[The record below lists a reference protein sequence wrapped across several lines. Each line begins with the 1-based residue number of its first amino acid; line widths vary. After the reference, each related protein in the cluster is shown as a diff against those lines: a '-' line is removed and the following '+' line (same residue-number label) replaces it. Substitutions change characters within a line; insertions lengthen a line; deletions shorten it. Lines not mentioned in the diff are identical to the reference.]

1 MDKQTKKTL
10 LIVGIVEAI
19 VLIFCLTISIIVLS
33 TITEAAQ
40 TNLEKNGL
48 FIGTLQNTPV
58 LFFCTIVLPLF
69 VIFVVDGVYL
79 VVYST
84 KKQSM
89 VSQEEKD
96 AIQEEARR
104 QAREEVLKELNA
116 QKDSAKKDDKK

>member
-1 MDKQTKKTL
+1 MDKNTKKIL
-10 LIVGIVEAI
+10 LIVGIIEVV
-19 VLIFCLTISIIVLS
+19 VLIFCLTISIIVLA
-33 TITEAAQ
+33 TITDGYQ
-40 TNLEKNGL
+40 TNLSQNGL

-79 VVYST
+79 IVYAT

-89 VSQEEKD
+89 VTQEEKD

-104 QAREEVLKELNA
+104 QAREEVMKELQA
-116 QKDSAKKDDKK
+116 KKDVAAKKDDK